1 MDKNIEFRKQMR
13 GYNTEDVNRFIS
25 EENVRFN
32 KIEERYKKD
41 ADEMSVRIK
50 ELEYKLE
57 ESKKSDAEIRDLM
70 IKNELL
76 TSELESLK
84 TSLSEKDVL
93 IESMKEE
100 LEKADEKMSELKRI
114 PDSRIIST
122 VTPDMELCREKAEK
136 YDAICDRVDEILN
149 FAKEEA
155 EKIIKEASDYK
166 IAAQR
171 NAKKESD
178 AFKSSINNRSDSI
191 IEDLKK
197 TIRKQILG
205 K

>member
-122 VTPDMELCREKAEK
+122 VTPDMELYREKAEK

-171 NAKKESD
+171 NAKRESD